1 MLEGKNVFVTG
12 TNRGIGKAILTKCA
26 KNGANIWAHARH
38 ETDEFK
44 ELVQN
49 ISRKFNVE
57 IWPIYF
63 DLTDNDSM
71 LNAFRVIRNQ
81 KLNLDVLINNAGV
94 MQDALIGMISDNL
107 IEKTFQVNVYAP
119 IKLLQFAAKLM
130 MRQKSGSIINISSIV
145 GVNGNKGQTVYSSS
159 KGAIISL
166 TKTAAKELASY
177 NIRVNA
183 LAPGMIDTDMFRSIG
198 EDKQKLRIENIEMG
212 RIGTPVDVA
221 NACVFLASDMSSYIT
236 GQILGVDG
244 SAIV

>member
-12 TNRGIGKAILTKCA
+12 TNRGIGKAILTECA
-26 KNGANIWAHARH
+26 KNGANIWAHTRH

-49 ISRKFNVE
+49 ISEKFNVE

-81 KLNLDVLINNAGV
+81 KLNLDVLINNAGI
-94 MQDALIGMISDNL
+94 MKDALIGMISDNL
-107 IEKTFQVNVYAP
+107 IEEIFQTNVYAS
-119 IKLLQFAAKLM
+119 IKLLQFSAKLM
-130 MRQKSGSIINISSIV
+130 MRQKSGSIINMSSIM
-145 GVNGNKGQTVYSSS
+145 GTNGNKGQAVYSSS

-166 TKTAAKELASY
+166 TKAAAKELAPY

-183 LAPGMIDTDMFRSIG
+183 LAPGIIDTDMFRNIEKKKQQDKIESIG
-198 EDKQKLRIENIEMG
+198 MNRL
-212 RIGTPVDVA
+212 GTPEDVA

>member
-12 TNRGIGKAILTKCA
+12 TNRGIGKAILTECA
-26 KNGANIWAHARH
+26 KNGANIWAHTRH

-49 ISRKFNVE
+49 ISEKFNVE

-81 KLNLDVLINNAGV
+81 KLNLDVLINNAGI
-94 MQDALIGMISDNL
+94 MKDALIGMISDNL
-107 IEKTFQVNVYAP
+107 IEETFQTNVYAS
-119 IKLLQFAAKLM
+119 IKLLQFSAKLM
-130 MRQKSGSIINISSIV
+130 MRQKSGSIINMSSIM
-145 GVNGNKGQTVYSSS
+145 GTNGNKGQAVYSSS
-159 KGAIISL
+159 KGDIISL
-166 TKTAAKELASY
+166 TKAAAKELATY

-183 LAPGMIDTDMFRSIG
+183 LAPGIIDTDMFRNIEKKKQQDKIESIG
-198 EDKQKLRIENIEMG
+198 MNRL
-212 RIGTPVDVA
+212 GTPEDVA

>member
-12 TNRGIGKAILTKCA
+12 TNRGIGKAILTECA

-81 KLNLDVLINNAGV
+81 KLNLDVLINNRE
-94 MQDALIGMISDNL
+94 NL
-107 IEKTFQVNVYAP
+107 
-119 IKLLQFAAKLM
+119 
-130 MRQKSGSIINISSIV
+130 SS
-145 GVNGNKGQTVYSSS
+145 
-159 KGAIISL
+159 
-166 TKTAAKELASY
+166 E
-177 NIRVNA
+177 
-183 LAPGMIDTDMFRSIG
+183 
-198 EDKQKLRIENIEMG
+198 
-212 RIGTPVDVA
+212 
-221 NACVFLASDMSSYIT
+221 CVCSN
-236 GQILGVDG
+236 
-244 SAIV
+244 

>member
-1 MLEGKNVFVTG
+1 MLEGKNIFITG
-12 TNRGIGKAILTKCA
+12 TNRGIGRSILVECA

-166 TKTAAKELASY
+166 TKTASKELASY

>member
-1 MLEGKNVFVTG
+1 MLEGKNIFITG
-12 TNRGIGKAILTKCA
+12 TNRGIGRSILVECA

-145 GVNGNKGQTVYSSS
+145 GVNG
-159 KGAIISL
+159 
-166 TKTAAKELASY
+166 
-177 NIRVNA
+177 IR
-183 LAPGMIDTDMFRSIG
+183 G
-198 EDKQKLRIENIEMG
+198 KQ
-212 RIGTPVDVA
+212 
-221 NACVFLASDMSSYIT
+221 C
-236 GQILGVDG
+236 ILHLKVLLYL
-244 SAIV
+244 

>member
-1 MLEGKNVFVTG
+1 MLEGKNIFITG
-12 TNRGIGKAILTKCA
+12 TNRGIGRSILVECA

>member
-12 TNRGIGKAILTKCA
+12 TNRGIGKAILTECA

-130 MRQKSGSIINISSIV
+130 MRQKSGSIINMSSIV

-166 TKTAAKELASY
+166 TKTAAKELAFY

>member
-12 TNRGIGKAILTKCA
+12 TNRGIGKAILTECA
-26 KNGANIWAHARH
+26 KNGANIWAHTRH

-49 ISRKFNVE
+49 ISEKFNVE

-81 KLNLDVLINNAGV
+81 KLNLDVLINNAGI
-94 MQDALIGMISDNL
+94 MKDALIGMISDNL
-107 IEKTFQVNVYAP
+107 IEETFQTNVYAS
-119 IKLLQFAAKLM
+119 IKLLQFSAKLM
-130 MRQKSGSIINISSIV
+130 MRQKSGSIINMSSIM
-145 GVNGNKGQTVYSSS
+145 GTNGNKGQAVYSSS

-166 TKTAAKELASY
+166 TKAAAKELAPY

-183 LAPGMIDTDMFRSIG
+183 LAPGIIDTDMFRNIEKKKQQDKIESIG
-198 EDKQKLRIENIEMG
+198 MNRL
-212 RIGTPVDVA
+212 GTPEDVA

>member
-1 MLEGKNVFVTG
+1 MLEGKNLFVTG
-12 TNRGIGKAILTKCA
+12 TNRGIGKAILTECA
-26 KNGANIWAHARH
+26 KNGANIWAHTRH

-49 ISRKFNVE
+49 ISEKFNVE

-81 KLNLDVLINNAGV
+81 KLNLDVLINNAGI
-94 MQDALIGMISDNL
+94 MKDALIGMISDNL
-107 IEKTFQVNVYAP
+107 IEEIFQTNVYAS
-119 IKLLQFAAKLM
+119 IKLLQFSAKLM
-130 MRQKSGSIINISSIV
+130 MRQKSGSIINMSSIM
-145 GVNGNKGQTVYSSS
+145 GTNGNKGQAVYSSS

-166 TKTAAKELASY
+166 TKAAAKELAPY

-183 LAPGMIDTDMFRSIG
+183 LAPGIIDTDMFRNIEKKKQQDKIESIG
-198 EDKQKLRIENIEMG
+198 MNRL
-212 RIGTPVDVA
+212 GTPEDVA